1 MEACVS
7 YGSMLDNFLSLG
19 SHYNPCANV
28 PHNTHTSRMYYGR
41 KRGFKPVSVY
51 SEEDMD
57 TFRGESDDG
66 THTPSLVPRPR
77 GRREK

>member
-1 MEACVS
+1 
-7 YGSMLDNFLSLG
+7 
-19 SHYNPCANV
+19 
-28 PHNTHTSRMYYGR
+28 MYYGR

>member
-1 MEACVS
+1 MAACWTI
-7 YGSMLDNFLSLG
+7 SLVLALITTLV
-19 SHYNPCANV
+19 HMYLTQ
-28 PHNTHTSRMYYGR
+28 THTYTSRMYYGR